1 MKVLHVITG
10 LNQGGA
16 ESALFRLVTYKNIHC
31 EHVIVSMTDMGIYGS
46 KLQDAGIEVY
56 SLDMPRRKLKIKGC
70 FKLFKII
77 KTISPDVVQT
87 WMYHSD
93 LIGGI
98 IARIA
103 GVKKIFWG
111 VVNFNLHRSIT
122 PLSTIITAKLCAL
135 VSSFIP
141 YKIISCSE
149 KAIDVHRSF
158 GYRGKF
164 IYIPLGY
171 EMDIYSP
178 DLNARNRIRQEW
190 NISENTLTIGCVARW
205 DPQKD
210 HKNLIKAFSILYK
223 NYPNKI
229 NLKCVLIGPQMDQ
242 DNNELQALINN
253 IAIEPKSIL
262 TVGRANDIPSVM
274 NAIDIHV
281 LSSLGEAFPNVVAE
295 AMACGTPCIVTNV
308 GDASTIVSD
317 TGWIVEPGNST
328 NLSQVMFS
336 AIVEFKN
343 VENWR
348 VRKVKCREW
357 VLNNFSLEKMVLR
370 YNNVWND
377 L

>member
-10 LNQGGA
+10 LSQGGA
-16 ESALFRLVTYKNIHC
+16 ESALFRLVTYKNINC

-46 KLQDAGIEVY
+46 KLRDAGIEVY

-103 GVKKIFWG
+103 GVRKIYWG
-111 VVNFNLHRSIT
+111 IVNFNLHRSIT

-135 VSSFIP
+135 ISSFIP
-141 YKIISCSE
+141 YKIVSCSE
-149 KAIDVHRSF
+149 KSIDVHRSF
-158 GYRGKF
+158 GYRSKF

-171 EMDIYSP
+171 EMDIYRP
-178 DLNARNRIRQEW
+178 DLNARNRIRREW
-190 NISENTLTIGCVARW
+190 NISENTLAIGCVARW

-223 NYPNKI
+223 NSPNKS
-229 NLKCVLIGPQMDQ
+229 NLKCILIGPQMDH
-242 DNNELQALINN
+242 DNNALQSLIRDIGIDPN
-253 IAIEPKSIL
+253 SIL

-274 NAIDIHV
+274 NAIDLHV

-328 NLSQVMFS
+328 TLSN
-336 AIVEFKN
+336 ALLNATVEFTN
-343 VENWR
+343 VENWKL
-348 VRKVKCREW
+348 RKLKCREW
-357 VLNNFSLEKMVLR
+357 VVNNFSLEKMVVR
-370 YNNVWND
+370 YNNIWND
-377 L
+377 